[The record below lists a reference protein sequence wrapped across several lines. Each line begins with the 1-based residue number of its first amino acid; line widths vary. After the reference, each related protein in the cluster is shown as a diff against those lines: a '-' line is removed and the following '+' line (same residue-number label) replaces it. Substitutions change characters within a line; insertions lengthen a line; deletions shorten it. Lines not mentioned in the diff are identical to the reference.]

1 MGSSPIDQNV
11 LSISSV
17 DFFLSIVGSIMD
29 LPYIFKGD
37 GSTGGEMILDPDLD
51 IDAFIEQIS
60 GKLIEYLQKQ
70 MASFNV
76 G

>member
-1 MGSSPIDQNV
+1 
-11 LSISSV
+11 
-17 DFFLSIVGSIMD
+17 MD